1 MSGAGDTNRGPNS
14 LKLKDV
20 YTVLYDVTDQWF
32 DIGLQL
38 DVDSNDL
45 KRIFNEGTLQ
55 NNKEKLREMLI
66 VRLAQGDLTW
76 DQIIEAL
83 ENPTICQQ
91 VIADEIRSKHI
102 TPQPATTVET
112 ANSMPT
118 MAPTVTVTPV
128 TSTSN
133 TATKTRT
140 TTITAAT
147 SSQPPSTFKEPI
159 DLLPNYIPK
168 GNTNSTWERSPYSTP
183 MARKRPASNTLSES
197 SKRPKPLDAEFYN
210 EYMFVSKSSIK
221 KYQCI
226 HCKKIPKRFFRC
238 KCGKV
243 DEKQESKGRARFD
256 GNTGLSCSNCK
267 IYPCT
272 NCVRSDQY
280 EPDKVTNSNI
290 GKLKV
295 FCENKCGEKIT
306 LTNQENRSHVRNE
319 CSKRK
324 RSCKYAW
331 AGCKIEGT
339 GDVIEQHEKKCDVHV
354 LAAIDKLHEP
364 QSATTTI
371 PPVERAFAA
380 NIIMPTMATTATVTP
395 ATSTATKTLTTTIT
409 AATSNQPL
417 SILKEPSTSTILINA
432 LPRGILNF
440 GLPST
445 IVPNRN
451 INRTREENHSSTPMA
466 RKRPANNTSPESSKR
481 PKTLDAEFYNEDIF
495 VNKKNLT
502 KYQCTHCKK
511 LPKSFFRCKCGKVDE
526 KQEIGKGKPR
536 FEDNTGLSCSDCKIR
551 PCSNCGRNDQYEPDK
566 VTNSNIRMLKVFCEN
581 KCDENI
587 TIVNLE
593 NRSHVRN
600 KCSKRKRSCKYTW
613 AGCTHE
619 GTGDEIEKHE
629 KKSDVHVLAA
639 IEKLHK
645 ENLELRKDNS
655 DLKKDNLDLSKR
667 IKMIEAKLNPGS
679 SGPLTTQ
686 PAIISQLRI

>member
-1 MSGAGDTNRGPNS
+1 
-14 LKLKDV
+14 
-20 YTVLYDVTDQWF
+20 
-32 DIGLQL
+32 
-38 DVDSNDL
+38 
-45 KRIFNEGTLQ
+45 
-55 NNKEKLREMLI
+55 
-66 VRLAQGDLTW
+66 
-76 DQIIEAL
+76 
-83 ENPTICQQ
+83 
-91 VIADEIRSKHI
+91 
-102 TPQPATTVET
+102 
-112 ANSMPT
+112 MPT

-197 SKRPKPLDAEFYN
+197 SKVSSIYTISSALTDCSFSQRPKPLDAEFYN

-256 GNTGLSCSNCK
+256 GNTCNDCK

-272 NCVRSDQY
+272 NCGQSDQY

-295 FCENKCGEKIT
+295 FCENKCGENIT
-306 LTNQENRSHVRNE
+306 L
-319 CSKRK
+319 
-324 RSCKYAW
+324 
-331 AGCKIEGT
+331 
-339 GDVIEQHEKKCDVHV
+339 
-354 LAAIDKLHEP
+354 
-364 QSATTTI
+364 
-371 PPVERAFAA
+371 
-380 NIIMPTMATTATVTP
+380 
-395 ATSTATKTLTTTIT
+395 
-409 AATSNQPL
+409 
-417 SILKEPSTSTILINA
+417 
-432 LPRGILNF
+432 
-440 GLPST
+440 
-445 IVPNRN
+445 
-451 INRTREENHSSTPMA
+451 
-466 RKRPANNTSPESSKR
+466 
-481 PKTLDAEFYNEDIF
+481 
-495 VNKKNLT
+495 
-502 KYQCTHCKK
+502 
-511 LPKSFFRCKCGKVDE
+511 
-526 KQEIGKGKPR
+526 
-536 FEDNTGLSCSDCKIR
+536 
-551 PCSNCGRNDQYEPDK
+551 
-566 VTNSNIRMLKVFCEN
+566 
-581 KCDENI
+581 
-587 TIVNLE
+587 VNLE